1 MLTSKPQSFYIINLL
16 SHQTNV
22 TRIVLV
28 FFPHLSSP
36 LPLPTHCA
44 AVPPQRPLIRKCDL
58 ALCTFDATSPLP
70 PPLPPIC
77 TPVMSAP
84 FICETEQRKDPST
97 DKDFGSPLCHRLVLS
112 TSSLLL
118 SSSFSTFSSSTGIP
132 RPPHPPDI
140 SPYYPLSPGTV
151 GQIPHPLGWLVP
163 Q

>member
-97 DKDFGSPLCHRLVLS
+97 DKDFGSPLSVIV
-112 TSSLLL
+112 SSCPPPL
-118 SSSFSTFSSSTGIP
+118 SSC
-132 RPPHPPDI
+132 
-140 SPYYPLSPGTV
+140 
-151 GQIPHPLGWLVP
+151 HPLFLLFLLP
-163 Q
+163 QEFQGLHILQIYLLITHCHLALSARSPIR